1 MFCRIKDR
9 FLYILCPKNGYITH
23 NTFLAAHGWDYV
35 NLFDPLLDLSQY
47 KIFAHITDPEVRH
60 TKGITQYLRL
70 NPDISLDNPQVAKLL
85 VSGVFDEHTYSVSMM
100 LGPIWD
106 LPIHWIPLDATIKDH
121 QPYEPFDPNRHLYSG
136 NDLTN
141 QFFKENGL
149 DLVIERDRRMNVATA
164 DELELRKQI
173 EHYKKVYE
181 TNYHSLQK
189 NFLERDIVQYRQ
201 VIDQYQQ
208 KFYHLPK

>member
-1 MFCRIKDR
+1 
-9 FLYILCPKNGYITH
+9 LE
-23 NTFLAAHGWDYV
+23 AHGWDYV

-106 LPIHWIPLDATIKDH
+106 LPIHWIPLDVTIKDH